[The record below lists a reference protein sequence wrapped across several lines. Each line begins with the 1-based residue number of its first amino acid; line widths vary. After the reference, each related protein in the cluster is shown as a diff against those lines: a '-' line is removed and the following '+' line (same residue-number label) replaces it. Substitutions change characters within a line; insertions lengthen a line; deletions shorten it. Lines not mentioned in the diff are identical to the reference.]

1 MQEGWLWERRP
12 GRLYGST
19 WKRRWCE
26 VNGGRLRV
34 YDANKAREVATI
46 HIRAETTLCDRLTE
60 DEVRRVG
67 RAPQA
72 GEAAVYFR
80 LVDRVGGRSLDFAA
94 ESEADAA
101 RWIAAI
107 TPTPVGDLLSFD
119 VPGPVQPPPP
129 LRPSLSQP
137 PPPQPPQPARQPSEP
152 VLATGRV
159 LATVAHAWEAN
170 EPWQIDAD
178 AEEVVEVLG
187 GPDQDGWVE
196 VRSPRRGGSGA
207 IPASYLAS
215 TAPDA
220 PGAAAEAWERATET
234 AARPPRPEAAESDQ
248 HERVA
253 QEYIDARQRWGD
265 PQAHMSEGERV
276 QLSDRSSEASS
287 SRDRP
292 LRVLAVTLNCS
303 DALPR
308 TVELRAFLRHGRVA
322 RRGARDV
329 LADVVAVT
337 LQDVGRCAPILVAMI
352 EAHLSQHERVP
363 NACIKYLSTSRPM
376 RRPERMF
383 LLVFRRRDVEVSDAT
398 HGPVIDGGLIKGA
411 CCAALTCAV
420 ADKSYRLAFIG
431 CHLVTGMLERL
442 NDALRKILDA
452 FQSLLSSEAVVF
464 MFGDLNYRINRTYD
478 DALKDADAW
487 ATVVRLANERSIPR
501 LAALDGLTRQP
512 QVNID
517 ACGLAAFWTP
527 ALNFLPTSPVRYIE
541 QVKLHRFGPTLFKK
555 IEYKIPVLGYTD
567 RVLFRPGSNTD
578 VTCVAHESVPAVT
591 SSDHKSVSAAFEISA
606 GFGIVHGDIVD
617 LATSGSDEPPPAAP
631 ARPGAAGPIQHA
643 HIAQEIDAR
652 RRWGDPQAHIPEGE
666 RVDRLSDDNV
676 HQRSTWTRSRP
687 SASAPA
693 TTPPPAPPPAPQS
706 QKNQEHAA
714 LIADVQWTNVYAAKG
729 VDGVTHSD
737 LLMTRRHYREL
748 AEGHERDL
756 VHELR
761 DYEASGGDLDAIRR
775 HIDDAAS
782 VRAWDMFLTNYKRF
796 LRTGDAS

>member
-1 MQEGWLWERRP
+1 MR
-12 GRLYGST
+12 
-19 WKRRWCE
+19 
-26 VNGGRLRV
+26 N
-34 YDANKAREVATI
+34 DALKKILDAVRSFAFQSFLSRE
-46 HIRAETTLCDRLTE
+46 
-60 DEVRRVG
+60 
-67 RAPQA
+67 
-72 GEAAVYFR
+72 AVVF
-80 LVDRVGGRSLDFAA
+80 LF
-94 ESEADAA
+94 
-101 RWIAAI
+101 
-107 TPTPVGDLLSFD
+107 GDLNYRINTTYDNS
-119 VPGPVQPPPP
+119 
-129 LRPSLSQP
+129 LR
-137 PPPQPPQPARQPSEP
+137 
-152 VLATGRV
+152 
-159 LATVAHAWEAN
+159 
-170 EPWQIDAD
+170 DAD
-178 AEEVVEVLG
+178 AWATVVRLTTERNVPRLAALDELTRQPQVNIDACGLAAFWAPALSFLPTFKCVRDAGLRYHRRCVPSYPDRVLFR
-187 GPDQDGWVE
+187 P
-196 VRSPRRGGSGA
+196 GSTTDVTCVAHENARLVSSSDHKPVSAAFEISAGFGNVHGDIVNLA
-207 IPASYLAS
+207 TSGSDEPPPA
-215 TAPDA
+215 APA
-220 PGAAAEAWERATET
+220 
-234 AARPPRPEAAESDQ
+234 RPEAAGPNQ
-248 HERVA
+248 HARIA
-253 QEYIDARQRWGD
+253 QEIDARRRWGD
-265 PQAHMSEGERV
+265 PQAHIPEGERV

-376 RRPERMF
+376 RRPEHMF

-452 FQSLLSSEAVVF
+452 FQSFLSGVSVVF

-555 IEYKIPVLGYTD
+555 VEYKIPVLGYTD
-567 RVLFRPGSNTD
+567 RVLFRPSSNTD

-591 SSDHKSVSAAFEISA
+591 SSDHKSVSAIFEIST

-652 RRWGDPQAHIPEGE
+652 QRWGDPQAHIPEGE

-676 HQRSTWTRSRP
+676 HRRSTWTRSRP

-706 QKNQEHAA
+706 QKNQEHAT

-782 VRAWDMFLTNYKRF
+782 ARVWDMFLTNYKRF
-796 LRTGDAS
+796 LRTGDASRGNFSL